1 MNQMKTNLNGQV
13 PCLEE
18 LVRNASQNALLEISE
33 LLENALRAVKVTKFT
48 VLTVVTDFGTNR
60 LALVVELNFV
70 TTLAVRAI
78 ALHREDQVI
87 VAGGRATASRGIKHA
102 TSVPCKLA
110 MTTLLDTVFSVNTG
124 LELVRALRRSE
135 ASDRKGGDG
144 ENGSKLHCRIR
155 GY

>member
-70 TTLAVRAI
+70 TTLAVSC
-78 ALHREDQVI
+78 LLY
-87 VAGGRATASRGIKHA
+87 
-102 TSVPCKLA
+102 TSPSPR
-110 MTTLLDTVFSVNTG
+110 D
-124 LELVRALRRSE
+124 
-135 ASDRKGGDG
+135 
-144 ENGSKLHCRIR
+144 
-155 GY
+155 

>member
-33 LLENALRAVKVTKFT
+33 LLENALRAVKVTK
-48 VLTVVTDFGTNR
+48 FGTNR